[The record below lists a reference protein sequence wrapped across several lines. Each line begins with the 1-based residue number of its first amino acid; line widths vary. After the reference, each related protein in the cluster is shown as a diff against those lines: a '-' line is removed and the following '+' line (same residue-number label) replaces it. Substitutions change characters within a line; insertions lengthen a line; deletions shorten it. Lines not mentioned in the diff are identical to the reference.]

1 MMTRRMR
8 EIELL
13 DNTIKAHR
21 YYKEKELAAR
31 GYGGYHVMSK
41 GEFRRRLMEDLGT
54 NAKDGHDEAGI
65 CDGAARTVQP
75 ARDTAPRR

>member
-8 EIELL
+8 EVEII
-13 DNTIKAHR
+13 DQTIKMHD
-21 YYKEKELAAR
+21 YYKRKELAER

-65 CDGAARTVQP
+65 CDGEARTV
-75 ARDTAPRR
+75 